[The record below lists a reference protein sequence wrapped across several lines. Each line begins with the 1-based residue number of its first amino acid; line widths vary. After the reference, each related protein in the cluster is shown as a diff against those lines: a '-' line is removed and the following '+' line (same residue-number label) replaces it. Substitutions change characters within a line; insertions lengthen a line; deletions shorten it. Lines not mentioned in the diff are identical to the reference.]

1 MYYLWALII
10 DCINPTTFSGI
21 YKTEFSL
28 RNILV
33 KLNKCFIR
41 NALLNG
47 GLFSTDVVDSIV
59 EILTSIK
66 KKVRYNL
73 FFLK

>member
-1 MYYLWALII
+1 MH
-10 DCINPTTFSGI
+10 
-21 YKTEFSL
+21 KTEFSL

-41 NALLNG
+41 KSLLNG
-47 GLFSTDVVDSIV
+47 GLFSIDVGDSIV

-66 KKVRYNL
+66 KKSTL
-73 FFLK
+73 